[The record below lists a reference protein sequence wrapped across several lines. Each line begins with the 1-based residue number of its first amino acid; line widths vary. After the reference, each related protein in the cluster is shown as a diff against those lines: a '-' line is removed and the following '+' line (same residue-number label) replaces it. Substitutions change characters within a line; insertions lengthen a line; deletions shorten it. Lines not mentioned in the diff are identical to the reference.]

1 MCSRVNIR
9 SGKCLVGQMSGRGNV
24 KSVSV
29 GELSSRGCVSRGSVG
44 RGNVQ
49 SGKCPDSVFNFFNLA
64 LEELLEKQTNFVLGL
79 YSQAFLFL
87 CFQYSTFI
95 NNKVRVEVKM
105 RTKEAKNNMSN
116 CKFYSYLRNYT
127 YIFRKFF
134 TCRSYGVQL
143 ANATKKIE

>member
-1 MCSRVNIR
+1 MYRRGKSVVGEMCSRVNIR

-49 SGKCPDSVFNFFNLA
+49 SGKCPDSVFNLFNFA

-87 CFQYSTFI
+87 CF
-95 NNKVRVEVKM
+95 
-105 RTKEAKNNMSN
+105 
-116 CKFYSYLRNYT
+116 
-127 YIFRKFF
+127 
-134 TCRSYGVQL
+134 
-143 ANATKKIE
+143 